1 MQSTAMTV
9 QAYLDTLSAERRVMI
24 ESVRSVIAA
33 NLDPA
38 YAEVMQY
45 GMMSWVIAHSVH
57 PPGYHCK
64 PTEPVPFAALAS
76 QKNYVALYLMG
87 LYVGCTGT
95 EETEE
100 LVWFRDAW
108 AASGKKLDMGKA
120 CVRLKKLDDV
130 PLEVIG
136 AAIRRMPA
144 QRYLSAYTQTLGK

>member
-1 MQSTAMTV
+1 
-9 QAYLDTLSAERRVMI
+9 
-24 ESVRSVIAA
+24 
-33 NLDPA
+33 
-38 YAEVMQY
+38 
-45 GMMSWVIAHSVH
+45 VIAHSVH

>member
-9 QAYLDTLSAERRVMI
+9 QAYLDTLPAERRVMI

-45 GMMSWVIAHSVH
+45 GMMSWVIPHSVH
-57 PPGYHCK
+57 PPGYHCNPK
-64 PTEPVPFAALAS
+64 EPVPFAALAS

-120 CVRLKKLDDV
+120 CVRFKKLDDV

-144 QRYLSAYTQTLGK
+144 QRYLSAYAQTLGK